1 MSTLVDGSQLEGG
14 GQLVRAALSLSSI
27 LGFPLKIVKIREKRS
42 KPGLAAQHLEGAR
55 LIASLS
61 NGQITGDYI
70 GSTEIE
76 HKVGHHGLKPFYLAN
91 CGTAG
96 AISLLVQIS
105 LPLLILRT
113 LQTKLGTRLGNKI
126 VSCYNSNT
134 VLDYHGGTNVNFSP
148 PIDHTIHVL
157 LPLLSLM
164 TKVTT
169 LPTVKIIKRGYYPC
183 GKGIVRLHA
192 CSAPSITGLVVTAG
206 IADSIEGIEG
216 DETGEPLEELTPLNL
231 CERGSITTIQAIIF
245 GNCTIEE
252 KNRLRELLLSQIQ
265 HRFLP
270 LQKAQESE
278 TSNEK
283 KKNPTTT
290 TSSTDDNCN
299 LNSGKDSRIPTGAA
313 EGLTDAYSIPIT
325 IRLDC
330 ETDANEPLESRRG
343 GDDKRDRQGGSNQNT
358 SLIPSMKKQKVRP
371 WKYETITA
379 GVLLWFTTDTNCIIS
394 SNVMLQYNK
403 DIRKKDHVDIFS
415 EAISNCKISSSSTS
429 EVSNDAELDMTN
441 LTSQLNATV
450 RAVVDELIALDNTK
464 ACVDEHT
471 ADQLLLYM
479 AMAAGKSK
487 IICAPRCSAS
497 SLHIETVMKII
508 SDLCDVQFEIEDIVT
523 HGDEGTP
530 YSKCRLI
537 SCTGML

>member
-1 MSTLVDGSQLEGG
+1 MTILVDGSQLEGG
-14 GQLVRAALSLSSI
+14 GQLVRAALTLSSI
-27 LGFPLKIVKIREKRS
+27 LGFPIKIVKIREKRS

-61 NGQITGDYI
+61 NGAITGDYL

-76 HKVGHHGLKPFYLAN
+76 HKVGSSGLKPFYLAN

-113 LQTKLGTRLGNKI
+113 FQTKLGTKLGNKV

-134 VLDYHGGTNVNFSP
+134 ILEYHGGTNVNFSP

-164 TKVTT
+164 TKVIT
-169 LPTVKIIKRGYYPC
+169 LPTLTVVKRGYYPC
-183 GKGIVRLHA
+183 GKGIIRLHA
-192 CSAPSITGLVVTAG
+192 CSAPSKTDIGVVARIPNSVSGT
-206 IADSIEGIEG
+206 EGGTTE
-216 DETGEPLEELTPLNL
+216 EPLEELKPLNL
-231 CERGSITTIQAIIF
+231 CERGSATAVHATIF
-245 GNCTIEE
+245 GNCTIVE
-252 KNRLRELLLSQIQ
+252 KTRIRELLLSQIE

-270 LQKAQESE
+270 LQKAQEPE
-278 TSNEK
+278 TLNEMK
-283 KKNPTTT
+283 QNVS
-290 TSSTDDNCN
+290 TSCEI
-299 LNSGKDSRIPTGAA
+299 NSGDDSTISIGAT
-313 EGLTDAYSIPIT
+313 EGLNGVNSIPVT

-330 ETDANEPLESRRG
+330 EIDADESPESHRG
-343 GDDKRDRQGGSNQNT
+343 EDNDDIADGESFTNKSNISNK
-358 SLIPSMKKQKVRP
+358 KKQKVRT

-379 GVLLWFTTDTNCIIS
+379 GVLLWFTTDTNCILS

-403 DIRKKDHVDIFS
+403 EIRKESRTDVFS
-415 EAISNCKISSSSTS
+415 QPISKCVISSSSTGEAS
-429 EVSNDAELDMTN
+429 TDKEFDMTN
-441 LTSQLNATV
+441 LTAQLSETV
-450 RAVVDELIALDNTK
+450 RVVVEELVVLHNSK

-479 AMAAGKSK
+479 ALAAGKSQ
-487 IICAPRCSAS
+487 IICAPRGAAS
-497 SLHIETVMKII
+497 SLHIETVMKIV
-508 SDLCDVQFEIEDIVT
+508 SDMCDVRFEIEDLRT
-523 HGDEGTP
+523 EEEGESGAP
-530 YSKCRLI
+530 GLGCRLI